1 MFKPA
6 DKTELNQISLTGM
19 RAIVLIGLLI
29 EAPRTLDEVREKFIG
44 LNIMEPEHSDD
55 ILRIDLNTL
64 RIMGCDITKA
74 NIKTGYKYTLLNHPF
89 SLTITSEEFNVIKK
103 AYKWIKESANIEL
116 ILEYHELFNKLAE
129 YISDLDTREI
139 LYGLSVLKSF
149 DTCFIKKLLEDCK
162 LNRVLQLSYQ
172 TPTTKENSIKNVL
185 AQKLVF
191 ENDKIYLYGF
201 DLDNNQ
207 SIVLNIKRITSVLN
221 REEGQGSV
229 EIKTRK
235 VKFFLKNFGITR
247 IEDDENILETNDKGY
262 VVEGVYYNDFIA
274 MQRILSFGSE
284 CTVLEPED
292 FRIDIIEKLKL
303 MRGVYNG

>member
-29 EAPRTLDEVREKFIG
+29 EAPRTLEEIREKFIG
-44 LNIMEPEHSDD
+44 FNIMEPEHSDD

-89 SLTITSEEFNVIKK
+89 SLTITDEEFNVIKK

-129 YISDLDTREI
+129 HISDSETRET

-149 DTCFIKKLLEDCK
+149 DTSIVKTLLEDCRW
-162 LNRVLQLSYQ
+162 NRVLQITYH
-172 TPTTKENSIKNVL
+172 TPTAKENSIKNVS

-201 DLDNNQ
+201 ELDNNK
-207 SIVLNIKRITSVLN
+207 SIVLNIKRIVSVLN
-221 REEGQGSV
+221 RENGHENIEV
-229 EIKTRK
+229 KTRK

-247 IEDDENILETNDKGY
+247 IEDNESILETNDKGY
-262 VVEGVYYNDFIA
+262 LVEGAYYNDFIA
-274 MQRILSFGSE
+274 TQRILSFGSE

-292 FRIDIIEKLKL
+292 FKANIIEKLKQ
-303 MRGVYNG
+303 MRGVYNV

>member
-1 MFKPA
+1 MH
-6 DKTELNQISLTGM
+6 I
-19 RAIVLIGLLI
+19 
-29 EAPRTLDEVREKFIG
+29 
-44 LNIMEPEHSDD
+44 
-55 ILRIDLNTL
+55 
-64 RIMGCDITKA
+64 
-74 NIKTGYKYTLLNHPF
+74 
-89 SLTITSEEFNVIKK
+89 
-103 AYKWIKESANIEL
+103 
-116 ILEYHELFNKLAE
+116 
-129 YISDLDTREI
+129 
-139 LYGLSVLKSF
+139 
-149 DTCFIKKLLEDCK
+149 
-162 LNRVLQLSYQ
+162 
-172 TPTTKENSIKNVL
+172 L

-292 FRIDIIEKLKL
+292 FRIDIVEKLKL